1 MAVLMEHT
9 DAITLLLKY
18 GADVNMTNEKVQCS
32 LQVWKKISNLLL
44 NKRGKSHAC
53 Q

>member
-32 LQVWKKISNLLL
+32 LQVLKNI
-44 NKRGKSHAC
+44 KSTVK
-53 Q
+53 QER